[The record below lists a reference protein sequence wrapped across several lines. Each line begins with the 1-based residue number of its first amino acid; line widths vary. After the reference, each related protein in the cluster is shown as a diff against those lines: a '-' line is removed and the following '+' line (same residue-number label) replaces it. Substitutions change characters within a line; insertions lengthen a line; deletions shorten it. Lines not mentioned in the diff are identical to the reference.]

1 MEKSR
6 GASEPWPPTMM
17 FSRSIL
23 TLIMVTSLA
32 ASFNA
37 ELTDEYHVKA
47 AYLYNFTKF
56 IVWPP
61 DAFRDSDKTFQIC
74 VLGRDPFGTALDEVV
89 AGKVIEGRPFEV
101 RRLSDRQQTGS
112 CRILYAAA
120 PERKRNTSIP
130 LATSQIGLLTVDE
143 AGSGTSDKAIVN
155 FTLEHGKVRFEINI
169 TAAEE
174 SKLQISSRLLNL
186 ATVVKK

>member
-1 MEKSR
+1 MGKSC
-6 GASEPWPPTMM
+6 GASELWPPTMM
-17 FSRSIL
+17 LSRSIL
-23 TLIMVTSLA
+23 TLIMVALLATSL
-32 ASFNA
+32 NA
-37 ELTDEYHVKA
+37 ELTDEYHIKA

-56 IVWPP
+56 IVWPA

-74 VLGRDPFGTALDEVV
+74 ILGRDPFGTALDEVV
-89 AGKVIEGRPFEV
+89 AGKAIDGRPFEV
-101 RRLSDRQQTGS
+101 RRLSDRQQTGT

-120 PERKRNTSIP
+120 SERKRITSIP
-130 LATSQIGLLTVDE
+130 LNANQTGVLTVSE

-174 SKLQISSRLLNL
+174 DKLQISSKLLNL